1 MRRFLR
7 KIPKI
12 LHRLSVTIATERF
25 HKSGDDLSRGN
36 SFMANKR
43 KKEFVAIDIFEGSK
57 FDDTTKELVKRVF
70 DIVRKEGLIRDN
82 EQCTRKIYES

>member
-1 MRRFLR
+1 
-7 KIPKI
+7 
-12 LHRLSVTIATERF
+12 
-25 HKSGDDLSRGN
+25 
-36 SFMANKR
+36 MANKR